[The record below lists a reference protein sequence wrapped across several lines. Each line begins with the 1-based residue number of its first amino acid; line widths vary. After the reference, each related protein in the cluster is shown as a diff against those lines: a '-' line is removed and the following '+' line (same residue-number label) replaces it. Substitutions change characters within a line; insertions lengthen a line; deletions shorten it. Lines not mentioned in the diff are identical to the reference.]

1 MTTNTDQHLY
11 SVSGISCGHCKTAI
25 EGEVTEVAGVHSVHV
40 DVDAKTVSV
49 DGGDDAAIRAAIS
62 EAGYDID

>member
-1 MTTNTDQHLY
+1 MTTNTAQHLY
-11 SVSGISCGHCKTAI
+11 SVSAISCGHCKAAI
-25 EGEVTEVAGVHSVHV
+25 EGEVAEVDGVDSVHV
-40 DVDAKTVSV
+40 DIDAKTVAV